1 MAFFLWDRTTL
12 WETPV
17 GAVRIFQTLEDTC
30 PFSLHLLKAALLR
43 VQDTPL
49 GPDFGSL
56 STLPGTL
63 VKMRLLYDWLVCP
76 AG

>member
-1 MAFFLWDRTTL
+1 ML
-12 WETPV
+12 WETHV
-17 GAVRIFQTLEDTC
+17 GAVRIVHTLEDTC
-30 PFSLHLLKAALLR
+30 TFSLHRLKAARLR

-63 VKMRLLYDWLVCP
+63 VKMRLFYHWLVPP